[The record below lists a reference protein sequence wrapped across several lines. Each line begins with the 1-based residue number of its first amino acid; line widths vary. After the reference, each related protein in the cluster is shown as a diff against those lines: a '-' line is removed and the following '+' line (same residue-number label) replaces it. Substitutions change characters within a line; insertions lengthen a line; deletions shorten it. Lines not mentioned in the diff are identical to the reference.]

1 MEEKLPQRKNVRLKQ
16 HNYNVPGSYFIT
28 ICTKDRRESL
38 SEVVGAIHESPEIK
52 LKPYGEIVS
61 EIITN
66 VPDKLNVVVDKY
78 VIMPDHVHL
87 ILVITRDN
95 AERAIRESPLR
106 QRSIISNVVGYIK
119 MNASKS
125 IRLKYNCSDPI
136 WQRSY
141 YEHII
146 RDKDDYDEI
155 VKYVQEN
162 PLKRLYEQQK

>member
-1 MEEKLPQRKNVRLKQ
+1 M
-16 HNYNVPGSYFIT
+16 
-28 ICTKDRRESL
+28 
-38 SEVVGAIHESPEIK
+38 VGAIHESPEIK

-61 EIITN
+61 EIIAN

-78 VIMPDHVHL
+78 VIMPDHIHL

-125 IRLKYNCSDPI
+125 IRLKNNCSDPI

-146 RDKDDYDEI
+146 RDKDDYAEI
-155 VKYVQEN
+155 VKYIQEN